1 MNNAMSN
8 MNSGNESCE
17 DLNELIIHYVK
28 SCSEIWDIKNKH
40 YKDNNVKNKKWAEIA
55 RELNVPDDFVKSRWR
70 SIRDRYIKEKKK
82 LLTKSGQAAT
92 KSTTW
97 SLMPHL
103 EFLTE
108 TVEARQTISN
118 LQDDNVQI
126 TQVFTPSQ
134 YIIPIQSTVSSIQST
149 SSSTQN
155 CEVEIST
162 FCFLMVN
169 IIDSYEIKHL
179 ITITKLKNFD
189 FEITIKWD
197 IEQKLVVLNYPKI
210 IKTIT
215 QKCTKIAQET
225 FQCCNSNNYFLG
237 DYMKSSSSQQ
247 NRELLTP
254 ILTNNTPYISSN
266 SPSPVLRNLNSP
278 CSSTASS
285 SYSSLMSRPP
295 STSPCPSNS
304 SRAKK
309 RKSESLDPVDEA
321 ILNITSEKTKR
332 DSLSNFTSDDL
343 FYLSI
348 SRDTQ
353 QLNIRDKMRLKQTVL
368 NTLSEILSNNS
379 IIE

>member
-155 CEVEIST
+155 CEVEIS
-162 FCFLMVN
+162 
-169 IIDSYEIKHL
+169 
-179 ITITKLKNFD
+179 
-189 FEITIKWD
+189 
-197 IEQKLVVLNYPKI
+197 
-210 IKTIT
+210 
-215 QKCTKIAQET
+215 
-225 FQCCNSNNYFLG
+225 